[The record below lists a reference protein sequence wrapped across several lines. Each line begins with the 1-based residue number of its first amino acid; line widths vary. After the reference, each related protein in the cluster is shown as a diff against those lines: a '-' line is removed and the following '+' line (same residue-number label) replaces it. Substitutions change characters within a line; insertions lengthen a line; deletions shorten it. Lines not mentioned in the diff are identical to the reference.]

1 MEKEISEEE
10 LKTIVYKSKNN
21 KSPGPDGFS
30 NEFYKKIWTQI
41 RILLLKL
48 MKFYRAR
55 GELNKAQTNGIITF
69 IISFTLVLAADWSI
83 AVRYWTVFHCF
94 SLLVNF
100 RMGISVLS
108 SLLKSRLNVLSS
120 FAMVTMVDL
129 KFTGHSLVV
138 FYITRHTK
146 RIKTK
151 IKNFN

>member
-1 MEKEISEEE
+1 MQPF
-10 LKTIVYKSKNN
+10 LLCVY
-21 KSPGPDGFS
+21 
-30 NEFYKKIWTQI
+30 
-41 RILLLKL
+41 LV
-48 MKFYRAR
+48 
-55 GELNKAQTNGIITF
+55 
-69 IISFTLVLAADWSI
+69 IISFPLILAADWSI
-83 AVRYWTVFHCF
+83 AVGYWTVFHCF

-146 RIKTK
+146 RIKNK
-151 IKNFN
+151 IKKLKLKKKKKLNIIFFLKILKKKKKKKTIKKKNNKNILKK

>member
-1 MEKEISEEE
+1 ME
-10 LKTIVYKSKNN
+10 
-21 KSPGPDGFS
+21 
-30 NEFYKKIWTQI
+30 I
-41 RILLLKL
+41 R
-48 MKFYRAR
+48 R
-55 GELNKAQTNGIITF
+55 F
-69 IISFTLVLAADWSI
+69 IISFTLILAADWSI
-83 AVRYWTVFHCF
+83 AVGYWTVFHCF

-146 RIKTK
+146 RIKNK
-151 IKNFN
+151 IKKLKLKKKIN